1 MKFLLKTVSC
11 FEHEGVPVMQMNM
24 RPTRC
29 LAFMILLVVL
39 LGAPTSLWALTLGEA
54 KAKGLVGET
63 SSGYLGIVSGKGS
76 REVQALM
83 KGREPETQAEISRHC
98 QTERDQSSNRG
109 GPGGKNR
116 YQENP
121 TGAFHPASI
130 RKMDQKI
137 THGRQP
143 SLSSPS

>member
-1 MKFLLKTVSC
+1 MNC

-39 LGAPTSLWALTLGEA
+39 LGGPSSLWALTLGEA

-83 KGREPETQAEISRHC
+83 KDVNQKRKQKYQTIAKRNGTSLQTVEILAGETAIKKTRSGHFIQLPS
-98 QTERDQSSNRG
+98 
-109 GPGGKNR
+109 GKW
-116 YQENP
+116 
-121 TGAFHPASI
+121 T
-130 RKMDQKI
+130 KK
-137 THGRQP
+137 
-143 SLSSPS
+143 

>member
-1 MKFLLKTVSC
+1 
-11 FEHEGVPVMQMNM
+11 MQMNM

-39 LGAPTSLWALTLGEA
+39 LGGPANLWALTLGEA

-83 KGREPETQAEISRHC
+83 KDVNQKRKQKYQTIAKRNGTSLQTVEILAGETAIKKTRSVHFIQLPS
-98 QTERDQSSNRG
+98 
-109 GPGGKNR
+109 GKW
-116 YQENP
+116 
-121 TGAFHPASI
+121 T
-130 RKMDQKI
+130 KK
-137 THGRQP
+137 
-143 SLSSPS
+143 